1 MMRVTI
7 AIDSFKGSL
16 SSLEAGLAAKAG
28 VLEAFSNADVQVCQ
42 MADGGEGT
50 TNAIVTAN
58 RGESVSLTVSDPLG
72 RQIEASYGYIPHRKT
87 AVIEMAAASGITLV
101 KPLERDIMKAS
112 TYGTGEMIRDA
123 INRGCRDFII
133 GIGGSATN
141 DGGTGMLEALGF
153 AFLNAEGRP
162 ISRGA
167 GGLSEL
173 SEIRVENAMRELAEC
188 RFTVACDVKNPL
200 CGENGCSAVF
210 APQKGAT
217 SEQITEMDGCLKRYA
232 ELTKTWFP
240 SADASRPG
248 AGAAGGMG
256 FALMTYL
263 GAEPVAGVELVM
275 REIGLE
281 EAIEASDVVITG
293 EGRLDG
299 QSAMGKVPFGV
310 AQLAKKHGK
319 TCVAFSG
326 AATDGAEI
334 LNHYGI
340 DAFFPILRKIC
351 TLDEAMDR
359 ENACRNLQKTVAQ
372 AFRLIKIM
380 KGD

>member
-1 MMRVTI
+1 MRVTI

-16 SSLEAGLAAKAG
+16 SSLEAGIAAKEG
-28 VLEAFSNADVQVCQ
+28 VLSVYPDASVTVFSV
-42 MADGGEGT
+42 ADGGEGT

-141 DGGTGMLEALGF
+141 DGGVGMLEALGF
-153 AFLNAEGRP
+153 AFLNVEGRP

-188 RFTVACDVKNPL
+188 RFIVACDVKNPL

-210 APQKGAT
+210 APQKGAAA
-217 SEQITEMDGCLKRYA
+217 EQIAKMDGDLKRYA
-232 ELTKTWFP
+232 ALTKTWFP

-319 TCVAFSG
+319 TCLAFSG
-326 AATDGAEI
+326 AVTEGAEI